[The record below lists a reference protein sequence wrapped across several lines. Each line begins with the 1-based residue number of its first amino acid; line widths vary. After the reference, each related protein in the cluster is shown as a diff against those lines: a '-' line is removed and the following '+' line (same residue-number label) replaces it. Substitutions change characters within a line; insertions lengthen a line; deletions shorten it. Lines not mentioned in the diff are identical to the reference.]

1 MKGKRIISWILAAAL
16 SFGALTGCTS
26 SGGGT
31 DGEKKDT
38 STAKGRYLEADV
50 ELPENTS
57 VYDMVKLEDGTVR
70 IALNDQDGRES
81 VWNLKEDGT
90 SWEKVYDMPEE
101 WTMTDTFF
109 VSHVTLSPKGDAFV
123 VTSQVFEG
131 EEESQEHY
139 YHLDGEGKA
148 TEVPLQ
154 TENYVYF
161 TDYTREGEFLVQ
173 CQHTPVSSVNM
184 ETGEMTDKVSGTE
197 DIRYFGVA
205 ANTLYAVDRDGQI
218 LLFDLL
224 QPDVVEKD
232 DGLSDSI
239 AQSGANTD
247 LQSLQTKPLIFVEG
261 KEENEVFYCSNKG
274 LYRHIRNGDVSEL
287 LIDGSLTSLGSPDVG
302 LITMETAENNEFY
315 VLAVDSQSVR
325 LLHYTYSKDTA
336 AVPGTEVR
344 AWSLRENSELLQNIS
359 QYQKENPDVYVT
371 LDIGS
376 TEENGVTA
384 SDALKNL
391 STEIMAGNG
400 PDLLVLDGL
409 PMDSYLE
416 KGMLEDLTDVA
427 DQGEHLFTNLLE
439 NMKQD
444 GKIYGI
450 PLRFAL
456 PLVEGKKQDLEK
468 IHDLKSLADLAEE
481 LKGQDSEKTLY
492 NPYYDGFALAAQLYD
507 ACSPAWIQEDGKIA
521 EEKLTEFYTQVGRIF
536 DPESYPITNSNV
548 LGEYSQTFT
557 SSIGGGTLELYCDKL
572 LLNFGNICS
581 GTDLAMLATTV
592 KEKEEIGYQPLT
604 GQAAHVFLPKAVM
617 GISTKSKEKEESKK
631 FLQFLLTKDAQTA
644 AQGGGLPVNQ
654 EALEFLI
661 DNIYDGSTFGSSR
674 SDDPDSYVEM
684 TIHKPDADAV
694 GQFIDYVKEADT
706 PALTNEIIREAVL
719 EQASDCVEGKIT
731 PEEAVKAVTE
741 KVSLYLAE

>member
-1 MKGKRIISWILAAAL
+1 MKGKKIISLIAAVAL
-16 SFGALTGCTS
+16 SFGALAGCASPGKS
-26 SGGGT
+26 SA
-31 DGEKKDT
+31 GEKKDAD
-38 STAKGRYLEADV
+38 TAKGRYLEADI
-50 ELPENTS
+50 ELPKEGS
-57 VYDMVKLEDGTVR
+57 VYDMVKLEDGTLR
-70 IALNDQDGRES
+70 IALNDKEGRES
-81 VWNLKEDGT
+81 VWNLKEDKT

-109 VSHVTLSPKGDAFV
+109 VSHVVLSPKGDAFV
-123 VTSQVFEG
+123 VSSQATEG
-131 EEESQEHY
+131 EEESEEHY
-139 YHLDGEGKA
+139 YHLDEEGKA

-154 TENYVYF
+154 TESYVYF
-161 TDYTREGEFLVQ
+161 TDYTREGELLLQ
-173 CQHTPVSSVNM
+173 CQYTPVSSVNM
-184 ETGEMTDKVSGTE
+184 ETGELTDKVSGAE
-197 DIRYFGVA
+197 DISYFGVA
-205 ANTLYAVDRDGQI
+205 GNTLYAVDHDGQI

-224 QPDVVEKD
+224 HPDVIEKD

-247 LQSLQTKPLIFVEG
+247 LHSLQTRPLIFVEG
-261 KEENEVFYCSNKG
+261 EEENETFYCSNKG
-274 LYRHIRNGDVSEL
+274 LYRHIKNGEVSEL
-287 LIDGSLTSLGSPDVG
+287 LIDGSLTSLGSPDIG

-315 VLAVDSQSVR
+315 VLAVDSHSSR

-336 AVPGTEVR
+336 AVPGTELR

-359 QYQKENPDVYVT
+359 QYQKENPDVYVN
-371 LDIGS
+371 LEVGI
-376 TEENGVTA
+376 TEDNGVTA

-427 DQGEHLFTNLLE
+427 DQSEHLFTNLLE
-439 NMKQD
+439 NMKRD

-456 PLVEGKKQDLEK
+456 PLVEGEKQHLEK
-468 IHDLKSLADLAEE
+468 IQDLKSLADLVEE
-481 LKGQDSEKTLY
+481 LKRQDSEKTLY
-492 NPYYDGFALAAQLYD
+492 NPYYNGFMLAAQLYD
-507 ACSPAWIQEDGKIA
+507 ACSAAWIQEDGTLS
-521 EEKLTEFYTQVGRIF
+521 EEKLTEFYTQISRIF
-536 DPESYPITNSNV
+536 DPESYQITNEHV
-548 LGEYSQTFT
+548 LGDYATTFT
-557 SSIGGGTLELYCDKL
+557 STIGGGTLELYCDKL
-572 LLNFGNICS
+572 LLNFGNIWS
-581 GTDLAMLATTV
+581 DTDLAMLATTI

-604 GQAAHVFLPKAVM
+604 GQAAHVFLPKLVM

-654 EALEFLI
+654 EALQFLV
-661 DNIYDGSTFGSSR
+661 DNIYDGSTFGSGR

-694 GQFIDYVKEADT
+694 EQFIDYVKEADT

-719 EQASDCVEGKIT
+719 EQTEDCVQGDIT
-731 PEEAVKAVTE
+731 PEEAVKAVME